1 MRMLVLAVFVLS
13 TGCATVLSG
22 TRQDISFSS
31 EPASTTVVLGGAP
44 AEILATLKD
53 VTEAKDFVVRLLGA
67 GLTDEARRFL
77 EALTPDELLT
87 MLVAVLHPTAATANT
102 VDTLGAIYARTP
114 QLVRDVVTKTIFVAG
129 AGTTPLTVN
138 LKKGSEYAA
147 VSWAP
152 GRRAKLLVV
161 ETRFNFVSLLNVFTL
176 GLGFV
181 VDALTG
187 AWFSLHPSEL
197 SWQLPPL
204 DGAPSPR

>member
-187 AWFSLHPSEL
+187 AWFSLHPNEL

-204 DGAPSPR
+204 DGTP

>member
-22 TRQDISFSS
+22 TRQDVSFSS

-53 VTEAKDFVVRLLGA
+53 VTEAKDFVVRLLDA

-187 AWFSLHPSEL
+187 AWFSLHPNEL

-204 DGAPSPR
+204 DGAASPR

>member
-1 MRMLVLAVFVLS
+1 MRTLLLLLCVLS
-13 TGCATVLSG
+13 AGCATVLSG
-22 TRQDISFSS
+22 TRQDLSFTS

-44 AEILATLKD
+44 AEILAKVKD
-53 VTEAKDFVVRLLGA
+53 VSDAKDFVVRLLGSA
-67 GLTDEARRFL
+67 LPDDARRFL

-87 MLVAVLHPTAATANT
+87 MLVAVLHPTAATVTT
-102 VDTLGAIYARTP
+102 VDTLGTLYARTP

-129 AGTTPLTVN
+129 AGTTPFGLN

-147 VSWAP
+147 ISWAP

-161 ETRFNFVSLLNVFTL
+161 ETRFNFVSLLNIFTL

-197 SWQLPPL
+197 SWQLSPHV
-204 DGAPSPR
+204 DGMPQ